1 MSRADLKGVL
11 FLCLLSVATAAAY
24 NQFSPNGIAWIGQWD
39 ASKGVT
45 RATSKTDDSS
55 ASLEIHDIETIS
67 AIIETES
74 RLVID
79 ARSKESFLQGRL
91 PGAVSY
97 PAERMDELIQDILMT
112 IPPDQPI
119 LVYCSSIECTDA
131 HTMAQQ
137 LIIMNYSDVKIFS
150 GGFQAWEEAGQKIEK
165 NES

>member
-45 RATSKTDDSS
+45 RATSKADDAT
-55 ASLEIHDIETIS
+55 ASIEIHDIEIVS
-67 AIIETES
+67 KIIETDS

-79 ARSKESFLQGRL
+79 ARSTESFHRSRL

-150 GGFQAWEEAGQKIEK
+150 GGFRAWEEAGQKIEK